1 MRAFF
6 IVQTEDW
13 RPMPRKPNYAFER
26 REREKSKAQKKA
38 ERQRAKQEKA
48 AQKSEGGDAA
58 ANDAPA
64 ESNTGLQ
71 EA

>member
-1 MRAFF
+1 MLAFF
-6 IVQTEDW
+6 VVQTEDR

-48 AQKSEGGDAA
+48 AQTSEGGEVAA
-58 ANDAPA
+58 SDAPA
-64 ESNTGLQ
+64 ETNTGLQ
-71 EA
+71 DA